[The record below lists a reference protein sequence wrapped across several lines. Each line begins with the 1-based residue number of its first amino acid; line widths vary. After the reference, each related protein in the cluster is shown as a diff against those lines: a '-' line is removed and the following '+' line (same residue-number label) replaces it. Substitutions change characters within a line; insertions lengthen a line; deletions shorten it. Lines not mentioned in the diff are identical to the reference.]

1 MKAKTADKH
10 EHGYIVKRGSTMSR
24 GKSLCCVLLALLAA
38 AVTIPAKKKRYRF
51 RFRENDLDSAKA
63 EVLVDSDFKALHT
76 IS

>member
-1 MKAKTADKH
+1 MSK
-10 EHGYIVKRGSTMSR
+10 GKRLGITLFAR
-24 GKSLCCVLLALLAA
+24 LTFAG
-38 AVTIPAKKKRYRF
+38 TIPAKKKRYRF